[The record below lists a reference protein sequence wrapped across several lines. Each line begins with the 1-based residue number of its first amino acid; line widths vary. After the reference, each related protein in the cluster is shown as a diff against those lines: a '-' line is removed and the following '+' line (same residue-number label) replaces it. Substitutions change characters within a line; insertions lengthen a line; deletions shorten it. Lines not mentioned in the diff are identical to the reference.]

1 MIMKRTQIIS
11 IINFVHIEYF
21 YWSLRKFEG
30 KLLPSMGRKLNNG
43 ITHEFMGQK
52 VAHRTLILA
61 PPHKSNWKYS
71 KKYFF

>member
-52 VAHRTLILA
+52 VAHCPLIFAL
-61 PPHKSNWKYS
+61 W
-71 KKYFF
+71 